1 MKSTTYN
8 QRGFSLIELMIV
20 VSIIGILSAIAI
32 PNFNRFQRKAR
43 QSEVKSMMSGIYTAE
58 KAFRAEWETY
68 YGNLASIGYSTDGQ
82 LRYNVG
88 FEDDGGDPDLIAL
101 VTGPKTLAE
110 PGVPGTGPLFTSSQL
125 CNNGVYGLQ
134 CSTIPGVT
142 PAAPAGALLPAK
154 DVFTIGASGQIGG
167 LLLDNWTMT
176 HTKVIANT
184 QDGVS
189 GT

>member
-1 MKSTTYN
+1 MNKTLTN

-20 VSIIGILSAIAI
+20 VAIIGILSAIAI

-43 QSEVKSMMSGIYTAE
+43 QSEVKSTMSGIYTAQ

-68 YGNLASIGYSTDGQ
+68 YGNFASIGFSADGQ

-88 FEDDGGDPDLIAL
+88 FGAAGGVAALIAL
-101 VTGPKTLAE
+101 VTGPTGNAMYTTSLLCADTTY
-110 PGVPGTGPLFTSSQL
+110 GT
-125 CNNGVYGLQ
+125 Q
-134 CSTIPGVT
+134 CTALGI
-142 PAAPAGALLPAK
+142 APANPVGFANPTK
-154 DVFTIGASGQIGG
+154 DAFTIGASGEIGG
-167 LLLDNWTMT
+167 AAVDNWTMT
-176 HTKVIANT
+176 EAKVMTNT

>member
-1 MKSTTYN
+1 MKSTIKN

-20 VSIIGILSAIAI
+20 VAIIGILSAIAI

-43 QSEVKSMMSGIYTAE
+43 QSEVKSMMSGIFTAE

-68 YGNLASIGYSTDGQ
+68 YGNLVSIGYSTDGQ

-88 FEDDGGDPDLIAL
+88 FGAAGGVAGLIAL
-101 VTGPKTLAE
+101 VTGPKGNA
-110 PGVPGTGPLFTSSQL
+110 FYTSSLL
-125 CNNGVYGLQ
+125 CADATYGTQ
-134 CSTIPGVT
+134 CSALAIAPG
-142 PAAPAGALLPAK
+142 APVGFANPTK
-154 DVFTIGASGQIGG
+154 DAFTIGASGEIGG
-167 LLLDNWTMT
+167 AAVDNWTMT
-176 HTKVIANT
+176 ETKVMTNT